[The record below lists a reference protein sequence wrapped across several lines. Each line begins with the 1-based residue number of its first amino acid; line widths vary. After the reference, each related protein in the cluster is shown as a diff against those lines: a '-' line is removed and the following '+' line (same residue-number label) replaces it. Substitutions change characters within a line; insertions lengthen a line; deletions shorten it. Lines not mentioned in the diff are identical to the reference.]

1 MSLEHAILGLLSWRS
16 LSGYDLKKV
25 FERSPAL
32 YWSGNNNQIYRTL
45 VNLHREDLVTMEV
58 FNQESGPSRKIYT
71 ITDRGVD
78 ELKKWVLSTP
88 ELPQLRH
95 VFLIQLSWADQ
106 LSSTELDELLA
117 RYEEE
122 VTAQWLMLR
131 AHKEQGNMMYNS
143 IAQARTPREA
153 FLWEMIQQNQI
164 GFYELE
170 LQWVQKMRKELKE
183 RGFTE

>member
-45 VNLHREDLVTMEV
+45 INLHNAGLVTMEV
-58 FNQESGPSRKIYT
+58 INQESGPSRKIYT
-71 ITDRGVD
+71 ITDQGVS

-106 LSSTELDELLA
+106 LSSEELDALLA

-122 VTAQWLMLR
+122 EIGR
-131 AHKEQGNMMYNS
+131 AS
-143 IAQARTPREA
+143 CRER
-153 FLWEMIQQNQI
+153 
-164 GFYELE
+164 
-170 LQWVQKMRKELKE
+170 V
-183 RGFTE
+183 